1 MLYCLVS
8 CNWNTVLIGEV
19 NLGGIHLANWSSVLP
34 WRSLIKLFQML
45 VCPDTDTT
53 AVYYFAGSTREVY
66 GSPRIIL
73 TMDWSV

>member
-34 WRSLIKLFQML
+34 SE
-45 VCPDTDTT
+45 VTDQ
-53 AVYYFAGSTREVY
+53 AISDV
-66 GSPRIIL
+66 
-73 TMDWSV
+73 SVSRH